1 MASFQSLGTADG
13 KRLASLYF
21 KKSAGVFLYIR
32 DTHAARL
39 QLGLERTS
47 DLTSEFLTAA
57 AQIMLAQAMECY
69 YEKANEDKVKSE
81 SMSLLAAHTADY
93 FDLALRCSKESLSI
107 VSKQRFPRTW
117 LQQLTAKACMYA
129 ALAHFHAP
137 LQLAPDQAVA
147 ERVSRLTLA
156 KRLASRALCNTNG
169 GSSLFLDS
177 IKKCFEMIDCS
188 YNLANAAN
196 VDSYHQ
202 PNVDESLICTL
213 RRPKTPF
220 AEPISFQDAIN
231 SLTRFDDMFS
241 AYQSSDREND
251 AKSFISY
258 GMRVVGFLSKEL
270 ETMKKE
276 TSEKISGNSGIK
288 YENLKNIIQ
297 ENKARGLAIIR
308 HMQAIHG
315 HEKKEPLKEMMKKID
330 LMHIIV
336 NEQHF
341 ECTNML
347 DSISKS
353 NSSSSDFHGALCKAL
368 HQSTMLLAPCKEN
381 HQKLHSMLSSK
392 EIVDFNPLAWST
404 ENMVAVMPT
413 AVGDDILPI
422 AELVN
427 EKLRETA
434 VSKVIEGV
442 SMLKKLVTSIDER
455 KNEIRNFVENIDFDN
470 LKEKNTITLQKHRL
484 RLLEEAIARI
494 REEKEAAFK
503 KVSISTV
510 AEISEK
516 RKAAEQER
524 STIESFERSIEM
536 YENFRSM
543 ANLEIFNI
551 ALILKEMDLIR
562 RKCTELYGRKSCTE
576 IDGEDSIQSLLVSQS
591 ERLKSHPVDAKQDKT
606 NSDKIPASDTLK
618 HAVIPTAGNEADPVT
633 FLENH
638 DNDPTSILH
647 QQLELNHQS
656 DRLLTDSGKAH
667 QSVLDF
673 LKSLLPPNSNVLTQ
687 LKEEEECPDVLI
699 TKEVQKFENLLLSIG
714 ATTQQKIME
723 LNAIHAKKEKAAKDA
738 AEAELMSRKAVERLS
753 GKAWSVLQESCMVG
767 LNIQASSDST
777 HRKGHHHVG
786 ENLKYENLAGEASAN
801 AVNHPGT
808 GDGKTFLLHRH
819 PSKYFHERI
828 NQRNIS
834 ADASI
839 ASESVC
845 QSRQQRKPTRR
856 FTTSEEKYNI
866 FYDADLYESPES
878 TSTTGDE
885 RENIGRDAIKIA
897 QQAQKTYHKFDEAAK
912 KCSQKAQ
919 EYHLRAEEA
928 KIVEESIRKAI
939 ESASV
944 VTEKPRPG
952 HKAGIVDF
960 IREEAAHLGHVVWDT
975 VVASHPTELDPP
987 PADNTNLAAFLRLK
1001 GKGEKK
1007 KEQESKAMDRSRA
1020 GRFFASDP
1028 LNSLNVALEGLISID
1043 FISYPNWSDATPITP
1058 PVRKPVDLTKPG
1070 MANKS
1075 EQMDGT
1081 NVTEPIRKM
1090 ATPKKVKKYDSGIG
1104 GLGSAGSERLGSKDR
1119 KGRTGVSRNYYRPL
1133 TIATGEFQTKMRAE
1147 NAKMLAHFMSELDDG
1162 DADVTM

>member
-1 MASFQSLGTADG
+1 
-13 KRLASLYF
+13 
-21 KKSAGVFLYIR
+21 
-32 DTHAARL
+32 
-39 QLGLERTS
+39 
-47 DLTSEFLTAA
+47 
-57 AQIMLAQAMECY
+57 
-69 YEKANEDKVKSE
+69 
-81 SMSLLAAHTADY
+81 
-93 FDLALRCSKESLSI
+93 
-107 VSKQRFPRTW
+107 
-117 LQQLTAKACMYA
+117 
-129 ALAHFHAP
+129 
-137 LQLAPDQAVA
+137 
-147 ERVSRLTLA
+147 
-156 KRLASRALCNTNG
+156 
-169 GSSLFLDS
+169 
-177 IKKCFEMIDCS
+177 MIDCS

-220 AEPISFQDAIN
+220 VEPISFQDAIN

-251 AKSFISY
+251 AKRFISY

-341 ECTNML
+341 E
-347 DSISKS
+347 
-353 NSSSSDFHGALCKAL
+353 
-368 HQSTMLLAPCKEN
+368 STMLLAPCKEN

-801 AVNHPGT
+801 TANHPGT

-939 ESASV
+939 ESASA

-987 PADNTNLAAFLRLK
+987 PADNANLAAFLRLK

-1028 LNSLNVALEGLISID
+1028 LNSLNVALE
-1043 FISYPNWSDATPITP
+1043 DATPITP

-1119 KGRTGVSRNYYRPL
+1119 KGRTG
-1133 TIATGEFQTKMRAE
+1133 EFQTKMRAE

-1162 DADVTM
+1162 DAD